1 MKRKILR
8 IIIYDK
14 SLIIKALIMS
24 LALHSSILTAQSEQN
39 ITEMYVVN
47 DPDGYTNL
55 RDESGMQSQIIQ
67 RLANKRIVY
76 RDPDKEIENGWIPVS
91 FVDNSEHI
99 VHFSGY
105 IHQSRL
111 QQLDKNY
118 VTKLQTYRKYY
129 EDKVYIYPDE
139 FFLMSFNTPDLFVMR
154 GNCEICVL
162 DLKRDEIILQADV
175 PVCFDLILGDTLSL
189 GRFYDN
195 NYKRSLNNDPERLV
209 YPMFAIYK
217 FYQKPNG
224 HYDYYTD
231 IFPEP
236 RKVSKEKAELLV
248 KSIRNHQTDYPFF
261 FSDLFLAFCSGVD
274 AWEIFDGLSGDG
286 EAGLVK
292 KDWKFL
298 KDAYDR
304 SKMKP

>member
-1 MKRKILR
+1 MHIFTSCAQPPTVCRRENNKNGKMKRKILR

-105 IHQSRL
+105 
-111 QQLDKNY
+111 
-118 VTKLQTYRKYY
+118 TKLGHILRYQT
-129 EDKVYIYPDE
+129 VGILASINYP
-139 FFLMSFNTPDLFVMR
+139 F
-154 GNCEICVL
+154 
-162 DLKRDEIILQADV
+162 
-175 PVCFDLILGDTLSL
+175 
-189 GRFYDN
+189 
-195 NYKRSLNNDPERLV
+195 
-209 YPMFAIYK
+209 
-217 FYQKPNG
+217 
-224 HYDYYTD
+224 
-231 IFPEP
+231 
-236 RKVSKEKAELLV
+236 
-248 KSIRNHQTDYPFF
+248 PFF
-261 FSDLFLAFCSGVD
+261 FRFAT
-274 AWEIFDGLSGDG
+274 LS
-286 EAGLVK
+286 EESCL
-292 KDWKFL
+292 
-298 KDAYDR
+298 
-304 SKMKP
+304 